1 MRAIAIVEGHG
12 EVEAVRTLLQRIW
25 TELLGRGHLE
35 VLRPIRWPKSK
46 LVQEKELVRA
56 IELARLKL
64 EAAGDLTQGLVLVLL
79 DADRDLPCELA
90 PKLLRFGQGKGAPN
104 LALVLANVEYE
115 TWFIAAADSLS
126 QYLDLEAAHPLPVT
140 PEEDR
145 LGKTWIRKHFKGPK
159 YSETVDQ
166 PRLTAR
172 MDLELCRE
180 RSPSFAKLCRE
191 LAGFAAL
198 QKS

>member
-1 MRAIAIVEGHG
+1 MRVVAIVEGHG
-12 EVEAVRTLLQRIW
+12 EVEAIRTLLQRIW

-35 VLRPIRWPKSK
+35 VLRPIRWPRSK

-64 EAAGDLTQGLVLVLL
+64 EAAGDLAESLVLVLL
-79 DADRDLPCELA
+79 DADRDLPCLLA
-90 PKLLRFGQGKGAPN
+90 PKLLRVGQGKGVQH

-115 TWFIAAADSLS
+115 TWFIAAADSLG
-126 QYLDLEAAHPLPVT
+126 QYLELETARPLPSA

-145 LGKTWIRKHFKGPK
+145 LGKAWIEKHFKGPK
-159 YSETVDQ
+159 YSETLDQ
-166 PRLTAR
+166 PCLTAR